1 MKAAFTVLQCMADG
15 RRTIAVLGEMQE
27 LGEDGGEE
35 HRQVGRLS
43 ATAGIHMLIAVGGD
57 DAQTMADAAQ
67 QDDPQL
73 KVVAARERL
82 SRPRPQPGPRDAPA
96 PGHRPGQGLPQ
107 GRAGAR
113 GGAPGRARHH
123 ERRPRSRPAVRPAG
137 ADSRSCS
144 RPRRKPINE
153 TRRCDRW

>member
-1 MKAAFTVLQCMADG
+1 MADG

-73 KVVAARERL
+73 KVVAARDRL

-123 ERRPRSRPAVRPAG
+123 ERRPLIEAGGAARGRRQQERLTPPPEAGQRDPAVRPLVG
-137 ADSRSCS
+137 PRSL
-144 RPRRKPINE
+144 PL
-153 TRRCDRW
+153 